1 MFFVKLE
8 LLNAIWKIVVL
19 GFLSGGDKISLR
31 GRVLFD
37 FLETEQNY
45 KGQN

>member
-19 GFLSGGDKISLR
+19 GFLSGGAKISLR